1 MESRKCES
9 RKCESWKCESW
20 EAKVIKSLECEET
33 GAWEFAGGW
42 EG

>member
-1 MESRKCES
+1 MAEMESRKCES

-33 GAWEFAGGW
+33 GAREFAGG
-42 EG
+42 